1 MIEVFIWIITV
12 LILTTLVAVI
22 AKRHG
27 VEYLIGIF
35 VALVVISNILAN
47 KIVVFWKWAV
57 PAGLI
62 AYSITFFVS
71 NIINEFYSEKQAKKT
86 VMIGFLANILL
97 VVLIF
102 IAIRWPSASFWNAQ
116 DEFALILGNTWRIV
130 LGSLIA
136 YIVSQNYDVWSFNL
150 WKKVTKGR
158 YLWIRNTLSTILSQ
172 LIDTVIFVFIAFYG
186 LFPVMPTIIGLFIVK
201 VIIALLDNPFIYFV
215 RWVYRKI
222 KT

>member
-1 MIEVFIWIITV
+1 MIEVFIWIIAV
-12 LILTTLVAVI
+12 LLITSLVAVI

-47 KIVVFWKWAV
+47 KIVVFLEWAV

-71 NIINEFYSEKQAKKT
+71 NIINEFHGKEKARKT

-97 VVLIF
+97 VVLVF
-102 IAIRWPSASFWNAQ
+102 IAIKWQPASFWNAQ
-116 DEFALILGNTWRIV
+116 EAFALTLGNTWRIV

-215 RWVYRKI
+215 RWIYRKI
-222 KT
+222 

>member
-1 MIEVFIWIITV
+1 MIEVFIWIICV
-12 LILTTLVAVI
+12 LLITSLIAVI

-27 VEYLIGIF
+27 VEYLIGTF

-47 KIVVFWKWAV
+47 KIVIFMKWAV
-57 PAGLI
+57 PTAVI
-62 AYSITFFVS
+62 AYSVTFFIS
-71 NIINEFYSEKQAKKT
+71 NIISEFYSERQARKT

-97 VVLIF
+97 VVLVF
-102 IAIRWPSASFWNAQ
+102 IAIQWPAASFWNNQEAF
-116 DEFALILGNTWRIV
+116 ELTLENTWRIV

-136 YIVSQNYDVWSFNL
+136 YIISQNHDIWSFNL

-158 YLWIRNTLSTILSQ
+158 YLWLRNTLSTILSQ
-172 LIDTVIFVFIAFYG
+172 FIDTIIFVTIAFYG

-222 KT
+222 

>member
-1 MIEVFIWIITV
+1 MIEVFIWIIVV
-12 LILTTLVAVI
+12 LFITTLVAVI
-22 AKRHG
+22 AKKHG
-27 VEYLIGIF
+27 VEYLIGTF

-47 KIVVFWKWAV
+47 KIVVFLEWVFPAV
-57 PAGLI
+57 LI

-97 VVLIF
+97 VLLVF
-102 IAIRWPSASFWNAQ
+102 IAIRWPSASFWNNQEA
-116 DEFALILGNTWRIV
+116 FALTLGNTWRIV

-136 YIVSQNYDVWSFNL
+136 YIVSQNYNIWSFNL

-158 YLWIRNTLSTILSQ
+158 YLWLRNTLSTILSQ
-172 LIDTVIFVFIAFYG
+172 LIDTIIFVFIAFYG
-186 LFPVMPTIIGLFIVK
+186 LFPVIPVIIGLFIVK

-222 KT
+222 